1 MTPTRTRPHG
11 FTLVEL
17 TIVMVIIALLLGGLL
32 LPLSAQQDIRQ
43 QSDTEK
49 QLNEIRDA
57 LIGYAQINGHL
68 PYPAVSFADGS
79 ETNPATCSG
88 TLYGFVP
95 WSALGVRPTD
105 AWGRLIR
112 YRVSCNFTKL
122 KIPIT
127 STSTAE
133 LTIQNLTNADDA
145 VFVLLSHG
153 KNGYYGTSPDN
164 VVLADPAGFNNP
176 DEDTN
181 NRALSNQADR
191 LFVSRTATPET
202 APGGGFDDLVV
213 WTPRSLLINRL
224 VAAGKI

>member
-1 MTPTRTRPHG
+1 MNQRRPLALG

-17 TIVMVIIALLLGGLL
+17 TIVMVIVALLLGGLL

-68 PYPAVSFADGS
+68 PFPAVSFSNGT
-79 ETNPATCSG
+79 ERNPAACTNQ
-88 TLYGFVP
+88 LYGFIP

-105 AWGRLIR
+105 TWGRLIR

-122 KIPIT
+122 NLPVT
-127 STSTAE
+127 TASTAE
-133 LTIQNLTNADDA
+133 LTVQNLTNVNDV
-145 VFVLLSHG
+145 VFVILSHG
-153 KNGYYGTSPDN
+153 KNGYHGTSPDN
-164 VVLADPAGFNNP
+164 AVLPGGANNP

-181 NRALSNQADR
+181 ANALANQGSTV
-191 LFVSRTATPET
+191 FVSRTATPDT
-202 APGGGFDDLVV
+202 APSGGFDDLVV
-213 WTPRSLLINRL
+213 WVPRTLLINRL
-224 VAAGKI
+224 VAAGKL

>member
-1 MTPTRTRPHG
+1 MNQRHPHSFG
-11 FTLVEL
+11 FTLIEL

-68 PYPAVSFADGS
+68 PFPAVSFDNGTES
-79 ETNPATCSG
+79 NPATCAG
-88 TLYGFVP
+88 PLYGFIP
-95 WSALGVRPTD
+95 WSALGVRPADT
-105 AWGRLIR
+105 WGRLIR
-112 YRVSCNFTKL
+112 YRVSCNFTKI
-122 KIPIT
+122 KIPVT
-127 STSTAE
+127 TASTAE
-133 LTIQNLTNADDA
+133 LTVQNLTNANDV
-145 VFVLLSHG
+145 VFVILSHG
-153 KNGYYGTSPDN
+153 KNGYHGTSPDN
-164 VVLADPAGFNNP
+164 AVLPGGANNP

-181 NRALSNQADR
+181 AEALSDPAKKV
-191 LFVSRTATPET
+191 FVSRTATPET

-213 WTPRSLLINRL
+213 WVPRTLLINRL